1 MSTSIMT
8 VLRAAHRQALRHAF
22 YAVALSSMLALAIFA
37 ARISLTGTRAYS
49 FLLWNLLLAW
59 IPYFMS
65 LWADSEYRRAPRQWW
80 RLIVPASVW
89 FLFFPNA
96 PYILTDFIHLQRP
109 PVFSWWYDVGLI
121 AAFAWAGCFLGI
133 ASLGA
138 MQTIVRAMLG
148 RSAGWLFALGVV
160 ALSGLGVYL
169 GRVQRW
175 NSWDA
180 FLVPHA
186 VLDELATTLA
196 DRTALKEAIGISGM
210 FGALLLALYLMY
222 MAAGAAHRTEEHAA
236 FRNRS

>member
-1 MSTSIMT
+1 MFTSI
-8 VLRAAHRQALRHAF
+8 VAFLRLVHRQALRHAL

-37 ARISLTGTRAYS
+37 ARVSLTGTRAYS
-49 FLLWNLLLAW
+49 FLVWNLLLAW
-59 IPYFMS
+59 IPYLMS
-65 LWADSEYRRAPRQWW
+65 LWADAEHRRAPRQRW
-80 RLIVPASVW
+80 RLAVPAGVW
-89 FLFFPNA
+89 LLFFPNA

-109 PVFSWWYDVGLI
+109 PAFSWWYDVGLI

-138 MQTIVRAMLG
+138 MQTIVRTILG
-148 RSAGWLFALGVV
+148 RSASWLFALSVV

-180 FLVPHA
+180 LLTPHA
-186 VLDELATTLA
+186 VLGELAATLESRA
-196 DRTALKEAIGISGM
+196 ALKEAIGISGM

-222 MAAGAAHRTEEHAA
+222 MAAGAAHRMEELQ
-236 FRNRS
+236 NR